1 MHVTM
6 HAIHDE
12 IVFLS
17 AVIHF
22 PYNTL
27 RITFLKLQFVLTN
40 KNVKNMIL
48 SLLCQWWCL
57 SLIARNISEI
67 SDYTIMLVSLFE
79 DCLDMYLSTTEC
91 ALGSC

>member
-1 MHVTM
+1 MHVKT

-27 RITFLKLQFVLTN
+27 RITFLKLQFCVT
-40 KNVKNMIL
+40 KQKCKNMIL

-57 SLIARNISEI
+57 SLIARNISEL
-67 SDYTIMLVSLFE
+67 SDYYYDIKSVALFINLQLE
-79 DCLDMYLSTTEC
+79 GLNKY
-91 ALGSC
+91 